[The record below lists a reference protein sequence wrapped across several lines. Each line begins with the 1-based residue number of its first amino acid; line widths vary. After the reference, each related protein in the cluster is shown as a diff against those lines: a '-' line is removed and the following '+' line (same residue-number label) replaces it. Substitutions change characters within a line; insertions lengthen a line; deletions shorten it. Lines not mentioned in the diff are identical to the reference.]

1 MEEKNILLNSTKE
14 NKNEQDD
21 EDEWESIP
29 ENEQTEETK
38 DVLYRLNFEGASK
51 IKLDIHKMKNFHSF
65 KMKKL
70 DLKEKDSFKKLDKY
84 IKEKYIPNISIKQN
98 ENSNPYATILN
109 NDYVIK
115 KRPEIGTCLIYELN
129 DENQEV
135 KLIGASDTWY
145 ETTIF
150 KQKIYPR
157 KKKIKTIINNAKINK
172 GITKKLKK
180 DKKNIKE
187 DKSSDNNND
196 NKIENV
202 NKNYLKKKRK
212 RRKKSKYTKNSTV
225 IEIKRIFDKQQQQ
238 PQQQQQ
244 LQQQQNINTNNNNIN
259 EDKK

>member
-1 MEEKNILLNSTKE
+1 MENNISLNSPKENNNEKN
-14 NKNEQDD
+14 D

-38 DVLYRLNFEGASK
+38 DVLFRLNFEGASK
-51 IKLDIHKMKNFHSF
+51 IKLDIHKMTNFHSL

-70 DLKEKDSFKKLDKY
+70 DLKEKESFKKLDKY
-84 IKEKYIPNISIKQN
+84 IKEKYIQNISIKQN

-109 NDYVIK
+109 NDYIIK

-135 KLIGASDTWY
+135 KLIGTSDTWY

-150 KQKIYPR
+150 KPKIYPR
-157 KKKIKTIINNAKINK
+157 KKPIKNIIKNPKINK
-172 GITKKLKK
+172 SITKILKK
-180 DKKNIKE
+180 DKKKIKE
-187 DKSSDNNND
+187 NPNDDNNV
-196 NKIENV
+196 NKNEKV

-212 RRKKSKYTKNSTV
+212 RRRKLKYTKNSTI

-238 PQQQQQ
+238 QQQTQPQQEQQQQQ
-244 LQQQQNINTNNNNIN
+244 NTNNNNIN
-259 EDKK
+259 EEKK

>member
-1 MEEKNILLNSTKE
+1 MEENNILLNSTKE
-14 NKNEQDD
+14 NK
-21 EDEWESIP
+21 
-29 ENEQTEETK
+29 NEQTEETK

-150 KQKIYPR
+150 KPKIYPR

-187 DKSSDNNND
+187 DTNSDNNV
-196 NKIENV
+196 NKNENV

-244 LQQQQNINTNNNNIN
+244 LQQQQNINTNNININ

>member
-1 MEEKNILLNSTKE
+1 MEKNILINSTKE
-14 NKNEQDD
+14 NKNDQEE

-84 IKEKYIPNISIKQN
+84 IKEKYIQNISIKQN

-150 KQKIYPR
+150 KPKIYPR

>member
-1 MEEKNILLNSTKE
+1 MEKNIINNIKLTSVNKE
-14 NKNEQDD
+14 

-150 KQKIYPR
+150 KPKIYPR

-187 DKSSDNNND
+187 DTNSDNNND